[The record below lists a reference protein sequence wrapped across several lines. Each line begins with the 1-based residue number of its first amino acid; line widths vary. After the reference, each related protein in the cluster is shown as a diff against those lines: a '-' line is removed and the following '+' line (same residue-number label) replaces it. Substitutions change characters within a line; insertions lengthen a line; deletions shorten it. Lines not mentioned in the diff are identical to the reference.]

1 MSMTDADSPTSE
13 RDTNAFG
20 FRVQTLEAMTCQYQ
34 APNSGETCAN
44 EATRV
49 FSIYYP
55 ERQRQV
61 VNRYCAGHADAMEAE
76 IEDDPNRQL
85 VSNQEW

>member
-1 MSMTDADSPTSE
+1 
-13 RDTNAFG
+13 
-20 FRVQTLEAMTCQYQ
+20 MTCQYR
-34 APNSGETCAN
+34 APGGGSACAN

-49 FSIYYP
+49 FSVYYP

-61 VNRYCAGHADAMEAE
+61 VNRYCADHAEEMEAE

>member
-1 MSMTDADSPTSE
+1 
-13 RDTNAFG
+13 
-20 FRVQTLEAMTCQYQ
+20 MTCQYNDPDGGRCS
-34 APNSGETCAN
+34 A

-49 FSIYYP
+49 FSVYYP

-61 VNRYCAGHADAMEAE
+61 VNRYCAEHADAMEAE
-76 IEDDPNRQL
+76 IADDPNRQL